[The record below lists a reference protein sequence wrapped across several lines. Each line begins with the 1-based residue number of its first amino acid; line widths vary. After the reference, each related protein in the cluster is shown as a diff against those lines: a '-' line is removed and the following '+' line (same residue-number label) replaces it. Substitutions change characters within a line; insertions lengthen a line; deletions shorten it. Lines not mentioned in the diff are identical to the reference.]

1 MLNFKSKIDFS
12 DKVIALQHYVSI
24 VLISAGNGP
33 ICAWKWKEI
42 LDKSPRIVWSFSIPK
57 R

>member
-1 MLNFKSKIDFS
+1 MSNFKSKIDFS
-12 DKVIALQHYVSI
+12 DKVIALRHYVSI